1 MNEEEMTQPD
11 RDLVEFI
18 TGHTDRWRDWK
29 EDNYTANWD
38 RYERLYYGIW
48 ADEDRTRKSERSRIV
63 TPAIRQ
69 AVDNKVAETIE
80 GMSGNGKFFD
90 IVDDLKDQTG
100 PEDVE
105 IMKRQL
111 QEDMKADKF
120 EKEAHKVVK
129 IAEIYGTGI
138 AEILIKNKLELAP
151 ATQMLPGQSIAAIGV
166 KETERVSV
174 PIRAIHPRNFLI
186 DPNAEDIDEALGV
199 AIEEYTS
206 LHKIVKGIEAGI
218 YRKVDIQPYY
228 DDTDLEPSQQD
239 TIFQDDKVRIM
250 RYYGLVPKEFL
261 KNLEAKDKEIV
272 DLFPE
277 DSEADQLSDL
287 IEAVVVI
294 ANGSLLLK
302 AEASPY
308 MMKDRPIVAYRPEI
322 VPGVFFGV
330 GTVEKGYNMQMAIDA
345 QMRSHLDSLALTTAP
360 MMGIDATRL
369 PRGSKFEVLPGK
381 SILTNGNPA
390 EVLQPFKFGN
400 TDPANYETAR
410 GFEAML
416 LQATGTLDSAE
427 LTRAAAGNQGSGG
440 LGMSLAMSAII
451 KKNKQALVNFQ
462 DDFLIPLVEKI
473 AYRYMQFDPERY
485 PTQDYKFIPI
495 SSVGM
500 VAREYEQ
507 QQFIGLLQ
515 TLGPDSP
522 VVPLVLRGIVESSS
536 LPNKQELSAAL
547 QKLSEP
553 DPQQQQMQMQ
563 QMQQQMELVNAQIQQ
578 LMGMAA
584 ESQADAQEAQARA
597 QKMIVE
603 AQMIPEKMRIEL
615 MSVLTQNLK
624 EEDKDAFE
632 RRVEIA
638 NLLLREREISSNEK
652 IVENQMKTS

>member
-1 MNEEEMTQPD
+1 MNEEQMTEPD
-11 RDLVEFI
+11 RDLVEFV

-29 EDNYTANWD
+29 EDNYTAKWD

-48 ADEDRTRKSERSRIV
+48 ADEDKTRKSERSRIV

-90 IVDDLKDQTG
+90 IVDDLQDQSG

-120 EKEAHKVVK
+120 EKETHKVVK

-138 AEILIKNKLELAP
+138 AEILVKNKLEMAP
-151 ATQMLPGQSIAAIGV
+151 ATQTMPGQTLSAIGV
-166 KETERVSV
+166 RETERVSV

-206 LHKIVKGIEAGI
+206 LHKVVKGIEAGI
-218 YRKVDIQPYY
+218 YRKVKIDPYY

-261 KNLEAKDKEIV
+261 KNLDAKDKEIV

-294 ANGSLLLK
+294 ANGSILLK

-360 MMGIDATRL
+360 MIGMDATRM
-369 PRGSKFEVLPGK
+369 PRGAKFEVMPGK
-381 SILTNGNPA
+381 SILTNGNPS
-390 EVLQPFKFGN
+390 EILQPFKFGN
-400 TDPANYETAR
+400 TDPTNYETAR

-427 LTRAAAGNQGSGG
+427 LTRAAANGQGAAG
-440 LGMSLAMSAII
+440 LGMSLAMSSIV

-462 DDFLIPLVEKI
+462 DDFLVPLVTKV
-473 AYRYMQFDPERY
+473 AYRYMQFDPDRY

-522 VVPLVLRGIVESSS
+522 VVPLVLRGIVDSSS

-547 QKLSEP
+547 QKLTEP

-563 QMQQQMELVNAQIQQ
+563 QMQQQMELINAQIQQ
-578 LMGMAA
+578 LMGQAA

-615 MSVLTQNLK
+615 MNALTQNLK

-652 IVENQMKTS
+652 IVEKQMKTS